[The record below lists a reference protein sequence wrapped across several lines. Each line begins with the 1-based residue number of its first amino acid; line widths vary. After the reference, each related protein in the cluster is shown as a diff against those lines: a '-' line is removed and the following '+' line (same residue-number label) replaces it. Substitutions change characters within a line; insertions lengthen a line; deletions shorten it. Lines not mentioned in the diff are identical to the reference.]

1 MSIIE
6 KYIGIIKSLTDNGIE
21 FGTCFFISEHTAIT
35 AKHVV
40 DKGNV
45 DYTLEAN
52 NKIVSFKQEQIS
64 DSESNNYAIINFNE
78 IIFDYYEYD
87 SIKFNINFQIQGTQ
101 ELPWSTIGYVQ
112 GEEGICKKH
121 IGGSFCSQC
130 LDEFDCVLSTPTPQR
145 QTYKG
150 MSGSPVIINDVIVG
164 LLQVQEYVEGKPE
177 NLYIS
182 SSREF
187 AELLD
192 SRLIPKDIYNNI
204 LISKKTYDGL
214 FDISGLIPRD
224 ISFEKGKRIGSLS
237 EILLN
242 KKNKKHFILLGE
254 AGLGKTKEL
263 QRYTVECC
271 NQKHTLYSRLKD
283 LVYGQSLEEYIPE
296 IDKYLQN
303 QVPFQLILDG
313 YDEIRNVQLRDE
325 IFPGLLEQLIKKIQV
340 FGINDYSI
348 LISTRTAFYYENKF
362 SGFEELFLNP
372 LSKNAVD
379 AELKKSQ
386 VDLKAFYS
394 EVEKNQLYS
403 FVGNPFYLYYMI
415 ELFNDNSAQLPAKKE
430 LMDKIINH
438 LYKRQNDG
446 VFSPQEYRESIN
458 LLEKVAVC
466 FVMRPSDI
474 SQQSTI
480 EFYQMMGK
488 NITKEQR
495 DLVMKSGL
503 IDANEQGDWEFKH
516 NNFCEYLAAKYLN
529 YLYKDDIKGLL
540 KVIAYENEKGIF
552 NNFKNLAT
560 YLLLISEKDDLKNWI
575 IKNCPNTIKVLENK
589 DITNE
594 MKLERLQTIMVEATR
609 KGYYLLYDSN
619 ENFDVLINDKNTI
632 RYLLK
637 ILQTETDPLSLT
649 NALQLLKETKN
660 TFGLDNQIRN
670 SIISFM
676 KSGRAGIPHKR
687 DSISVIC
694 DLDLSNKD
702 TTLYFL
708 GEFLNCS
715 EEGIL
720 NSIDR
725 YILKNQ
731 VADLFADLI
740 INQYLEARHQEYVSY
755 RIYDCLSQ
763 FKSANSII
771 KVFDAIMSIQKIET
785 RITSNSEI
793 IKVLTGYNKS
803 LKSISPEEIKESLI
817 LNKIIDFTLFM
828 ASHYIIRAN
837 IFADTINHFG
847 YGLFAVEKYFHN
859 TGKNFIIFQTL
870 SKDLN
875 GYASFLVKGYSENL
889 FIGEKNLFFTY
900 CVREMDKT
908 SSDRELCL
916 EKLKTSNSPTKED
929 DIRYITCNDDYL
941 DKEKRKKALLAEFV
955 FNFSLLQKE
964 IEKIIHASGKT
975 NPSYRDIHQFVYHNY
990 QYNSTEYVAYEFLR
1004 EILNFSENILGSL
1017 RFLEANTNIWIMA
1030 SSSVVIKRYQ
1040 NNALYMDCFD
1050 GSQFEKIRKI
1060 VVSFL
1065 SELNIHKYNQKT
1077 LKSALFILT
1086 TLDFDLAEE
1095 LMHKLLLIPEELFD
1109 GEKSL
1114 GFSDYITK
1122 RLSTENI
1129 CSFFESN
1136 IQNKYFIRPVA
1147 EAFFYFCNKKRY
1159 SSDTIISYATQIIE
1173 EGTEDIAFYH
1183 AWNYLIEMEEINPL
1197 IQLIID
1203 NKIDKNFFI
1212 NHVFA
1217 LNHFPTEELNDYVLD
1232 LFNEIQIVYGSDIK
1246 EDELDS
1252 IIHEYPYIISF
1263 HSSPMTVEKFK
1274 REALR
1279 CLRYL
1284 FGYLFRNNVNDSVNS
1299 YLDEMIENKTYSIFE
1314 TDSYSC
1320 LVSEII
1326 SPCYLEKIL
1335 CILRLIC
1342 EDQFI
1347 QSRPYSSIFTETEKA
1362 FINISKTN
1370 PEKAIDLLKIH
1381 LSSGN
1386 IRFRREANLLYDKT
1400 YCDLYEKTNKEFS
1413 VEEIEQVV
1421 FQ

>member
-52 NKIVSFKQEQIS
+52 NRIVSFKQEQIS

-87 SIKFNINFQIQGTQ
+87 SIKFNINFQIQDAQ
-101 ELPWSTIGYVQ
+101 ALPWSSIGYVQ
-112 GEEGICKKH
+112 ENGKICKKH
-121 IGGSFCSQC
+121 IGGNFCSKC
-130 LDEFDCVLSTPTPQR
+130 LEKYEYVLSSPIPLR

-150 MSGSPVIINDVIVG
+150 MSGSPVIINNLIVG
-164 LLQVQEYVEGKPE
+164 VLQVQEFVEGKPE
-177 NLYIS
+177 NLYIT

-187 AELLD
+187 AGLLD
-192 SRLIPKDIYNNI
+192 YRLNPEDVYNNI
-204 LISKKTYDGL
+204 LISKKNYDGL
-214 FDISGLIPRD
+214 FDISGLSPRD
-224 ISFEKGKRIGSLS
+224 ISFGKDKRIGSLS
-237 EILLN
+237 EILTN
-242 KKNKKHFILLGE
+242 HNNQKHYILLGE

-263 QRYTVECC
+263 QRFAVESCV
-271 NQKHTLYSRLKD
+271 QKHTLYSRLKD
-283 LVYGQSLEEYIPE
+283 FVSVQSLEEFIPE
-296 IDKYLQN
+296 IRDYLHN
-303 QVPFQLILDG
+303 KVPFQLVMDG

-325 IFPGLLEQLIKKIQV
+325 IFPGLLEQLIRKIQES
-340 FGINDYSI
+340 GINDYSI
-348 LISTRTAFYYENKF
+348 LISTRTAFYYDNKF
-362 SGFEELFLNP
+362 SGFEELILNP
-372 LSKNAVD
+372 LSKNAID
-379 AELKKSQ
+379 AELNKNQ
-386 VDLKAFYS
+386 IDLDLFYS
-394 EVEKNQLYS
+394 EIENKQLYS
-403 FVGNPFYLYYMI
+403 FVGNPFYLSYMI
-415 ELFNDNSAQLPAKKE
+415 KLFLDNSSQLPSKKE
-430 LMDKIINH
+430 LMDRIISY
-438 LYKRQNDG
+438 LYVRQNKG
-446 VFSPQEYRESIN
+446 VFSPQEYRESIK
-458 LLEKVAVC
+458 LLERLAVC
-466 FVMRPSDI
+466 FIMRP
-474 SQQSTI
+474 TNAKEKTNF
-480 EFYQMMGK
+480 EFYQM
-488 NITKEQR
+488 IESHTTKEQR
-495 DLVMKSGL
+495 DLVMRSGI
-503 IDANEQGDWEFKH
+503 IDVDEHDEWVYKH
-516 NNFCEYLAAKYLN
+516 NNFCEYLASKYLN
-529 YLYKDDIKGLL
+529 DLYDDEISGLL
-540 KVIAYENEKGIF
+540 NVIAYENGKGIF
-552 NNFKNLAT
+552 NNFKNLVT
-560 YLLLISEKDDLKNWI
+560 YLLLIREKEDLKEWI
-575 IKNCPNTIKVLENK
+575 LTNCPNTIKVLENE

-594 MKLERLQTIMVEATR
+594 MKLERLRSLMDEANH
-609 KGYYLLYDSN
+609 KGYYLLYDTN
-619 ENFDVLINDKNTI
+619 ENYDEIINNKDTI
-632 RYLLK
+632 RYLLR
-637 ILQTETDPLSLT
+637 IIQEETDPHFLT
-649 NALQLLKETKN
+649 NALQLLKEIKN
-660 TFGLDNQIRN
+660 MFGLDNQIRN
-670 SIISFM
+670 SIIAFM
-676 KSGRAGIPHKR
+676 KSGMADIVHKS

-694 DLDLSNKD
+694 DLNLSNEL
-702 TTLYFL
+702 TTRYFFV
-708 GEFLNCS
+708 EFSNCR
-715 EEGIL
+715 EEGIQ
-720 NSIDR
+720 NSLDR

-731 VADLFADLI
+731 VADLFSDLI
-740 INQYLEARHQEYVSY
+740 INQYIEARRQEFVSF

-763 FKSANSII
+763 FQSVESIG
-771 KVFDAIMSIQKIET
+771 KLFVAIMSIQQIEN
-785 RITSNSEI
+785 RISPNSEI
-793 IKVLTGYNKS
+793 IKVLTGYNQVLINAS
-803 LKSISPEEIKESLI
+803 LEEKNLNSVI
-817 LNKIIDFTLFM
+817 NKIIDFTLFM

-847 YGLFAVEKYFHN
+847 CGLFAVEKYFHN

-889 FIGEKNLFFTY
+889 FVGKKKMFFSY

-908 SSDRELCL
+908 SSERELCL
-916 EKLKTSNSPTKED
+916 KKLKTSDSPTKED
-929 DIRYITCNDDYL
+929 DIRYITNNDDYL
-941 DKEKRKKALLAEFV
+941 EKEKRKKALLAEYV
-955 FNFSLLQKE
+955 FNFSLFRNE

-975 NPSYRDIHQFVYHNY
+975 NPSCNDIHQFVYNSY
-990 QYNSTEYVAYEFLR
+990 QYNSMENVTYEFLR

-1217 LNHFPTEELNDYVLD
+1217 LNNFPTEELNDYVLD
-1232 LFNEIQIVYGSDIK
+1232 LFNEIQIVYCNDIQD
-1246 EDELDS
+1246 DELDS
-1252 IIHEYPYIISF
+1252 VIHDYPYIITF

-1274 REALR
+1274 REALQ

-1314 TDSYSC
+1314 KDTYSC
-1320 LVSEII
+1320 LISEIS

-1347 QSRPYSSIFTETEKA
+1347 KTRPYSSIFTETEKA
-1362 FINISKTN
+1362 YINISKSN
-1370 PEKAIDLLKIH
+1370 PEKAIELLKIH
-1381 LSSGN
+1381 LYDDD
-1386 IRFRREANLLYDKT
+1386 IRFRREANLLYDKI

>member
-1 MSIIE
+1 
-6 KYIGIIKSLTDNGIE
+6 
-21 FGTCFFISEHTAIT
+21 
-35 AKHVV
+35 
-40 DKGNV
+40 
-45 DYTLEAN
+45 
-52 NKIVSFKQEQIS
+52 
-64 DSESNNYAIINFNE
+64 
-78 IIFDYYEYD
+78 
-87 SIKFNINFQIQGTQ
+87 
-101 ELPWSTIGYVQ
+101 
-112 GEEGICKKH
+112 
-121 IGGSFCSQC
+121 
-130 LDEFDCVLSTPTPQR
+130 
-145 QTYKG
+145 
-150 MSGSPVIINDVIVG
+150 
-164 LLQVQEYVEGKPE
+164 
-177 NLYIS
+177 
-182 SSREF
+182 
-187 AELLD
+187 
-192 SRLIPKDIYNNI
+192 
-204 LISKKTYDGL
+204 
-214 FDISGLIPRD
+214 
-224 ISFEKGKRIGSLS
+224 
-237 EILLN
+237 
-242 KKNKKHFILLGE
+242 
-254 AGLGKTKEL
+254 
-263 QRYTVECC
+263 
-271 NQKHTLYSRLKD
+271 
-283 LVYGQSLEEYIPE
+283 
-296 IDKYLQN
+296 
-303 QVPFQLILDG
+303 
-313 YDEIRNVQLRDE
+313 
-325 IFPGLLEQLIKKIQV
+325 
-340 FGINDYSI
+340 
-348 LISTRTAFYYENKF
+348 
-362 SGFEELFLNP
+362 
-372 LSKNAVD
+372 
-379 AELKKSQ
+379 
-386 VDLKAFYS
+386 
-394 EVEKNQLYS
+394 
-403 FVGNPFYLYYMI
+403 
-415 ELFNDNSAQLPAKKE
+415 
-430 LMDKIINH
+430 
-438 LYKRQNDG
+438 
-446 VFSPQEYRESIN
+446 
-458 LLEKVAVC
+458 
-466 FVMRPSDI
+466 
-474 SQQSTI
+474 
-480 EFYQMMGK
+480 
-488 NITKEQR
+488 
-495 DLVMKSGL
+495 
-503 IDANEQGDWEFKH
+503 
-516 NNFCEYLAAKYLN
+516 
-529 YLYKDDIKGLL
+529 
-540 KVIAYENEKGIF
+540 
-552 NNFKNLAT
+552 
-560 YLLLISEKDDLKNWI
+560 
-575 IKNCPNTIKVLENK
+575 
-589 DITNE
+589 

-619 ENFDVLINDKNTI
+619 ENFDVLINDKNSI
-632 RYLLK
+632 RYLLR
-637 ILQTETDPLSLT
+637 ILQTEIDPLSLT

-694 DLDLSNKD
+694 DLNLSNKD

-740 INQYLEARHQEYVSY
+740 INQYLEARNQEYVSY

-763 FKSANSII
+763 FKSVNSII

-828 ASHYIIRAN
+828 ASHYIIRKN
-837 IFADTINHFG
+837 IFADTLNHFG
-847 YGLFAVEKYFHN
+847 FDSFAVKEYCQRAGDNSIF
-859 TGKNFIIFQTL
+859 FQTL

-875 GYASFLVKGYSENL
+875 YYTEFLLKGYSENL
-889 FIGEKNLFFTY
+889 FVGDKKLVFTY
-900 CVREMDKT
+900 CAREMDKT
-908 SSDRELCL
+908 SSERELCL
-916 EKLKTSNSPTKED
+916 KKLKTSDSPTKED
-929 DIRYITCNDDYL
+929 DIRYITNNDDYL
-941 DKEKRKKALLAEFV
+941 EKEKRKKALLAEYV
-955 FNFSLLQKE
+955 FNFSLFRNE

-975 NPSYRDIHQFVYHNY
+975 NPSCNDIHQFVYQSY
-990 QYNSTEYVAYEFLR
+990 QYNSTENVTYEFLR

-1017 RFLEANTNIWIMA
+1017 YFLEANTNIWIMA

-1040 NNALYMDCFD
+1040 NNALYIDCFD
-1050 GSQFEKIRKI
+1050 ESQFEKIRKT

-1147 EAFFYFCNKKRY
+1147 EAVFYFCNKKRY

-1183 AWNYLIEMEEINPL
+1183 AWNYLIEIEEINPL

-1217 LNHFPTEELNDYVLD
+1217 LNNFPTAELNDYVLD

-1274 REALR
+1274 CEALR

-1362 FINISKTN
+1362 LINISKTN